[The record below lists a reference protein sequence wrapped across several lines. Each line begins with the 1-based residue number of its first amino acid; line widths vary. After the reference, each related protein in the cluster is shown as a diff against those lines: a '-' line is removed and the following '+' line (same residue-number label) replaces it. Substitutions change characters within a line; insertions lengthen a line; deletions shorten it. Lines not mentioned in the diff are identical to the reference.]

1 MIIGM
6 LSDALEKIVNF
17 RRSNRSFDTEIK
29 VPADVIKRS
38 FGRASFLLIP
48 VKCNFGLFIGLYMKS
63 RKKDSCLCVYIS

>member
-1 MIIGM
+1 M

-38 FGRASFLLIP
+38 FGRAILSPDSSKMQLWSFYWI
-48 VKCNFGLFIGLYMKS
+48 IYEES
-63 RKKDSCLCVYIS
+63 